1 MSSMTNYMTNSSE
14 VDLGD
19 DELLQKN
26 VALTKENETISQ
38 ELQEKEKQMKEL
50 QRKFDDLKIEFDHQA
65 ETAKN
70 NENLLSFYK
79 NQSASPNLTLNTAP
93 DSQYESD
100 TKVKD
105 LEVKLLMAEDKNDEL
120 EENIKDLTDR
130 IEKLTE
136 QVKELNEEKKDL
148 NDTHEKLLN
157 MLTEKEVENNELKE
171 KLRPEE
177 QNAKSSNEDE
187 VNELKDQLRNI
198 EEEYELYKIDSDT
211 QINKLSKE
219 KEELQREQHELKSKL
234 IDIENENQKLRDD
247 ITNLELE
254 KNQLEAEKMNIAA
267 DNDGRNELIA
277 EIEILQNKLQELRDS
292 KDKSLMTTEQEK
304 SAAINERKEIEALYT
319 QVKDQK
325 FELEKQLTA
334 LRQSSQRE
342 LNAVTEKAKNDLN
355 QKQNEINKISESLTK
370 AEKATDAIK
379 REIEKKEKM
388 LAEQKEELI
397 SLKKENENLKI
408 INEKTIHEMQV
419 KFDMEKN
426 AMNTRMKELNHKLED
441 ANKEINNLKQAQYMS
456 TNNGFNL
463 EDVLEGGNDKEKIDD
478 LQKQIDEKE
487 KIIFQ
492 MKQEQKYYEKTIN
505 ELKSTVAKF
514 KADSAEKEKFAA
526 ENKCLNGNID
536 AMKKQ
541 LDAFKAQREKAEN
554 EFKEEIKTQ
563 MDAAAAAKCQLGMIS
578 FEKEQEIL
586 KCKRYIKKLQA
597 KLVSL
602 GVVFGKKTTKK

>member
-50 QRKFDDLKIEFDHQA
+50 QRKFDDLKIEFEHQA

-79 NQSASPNLTLNTAP
+79 NQSASPNPTLNTAP

-105 LEVKLLMAEDKNDEL
+105 LEMKLLMSEDKNEEL
-120 EENIKDLTDR
+120 EEKIKDLNEQ
-130 IEKLTE
+130 IEKLNE

-148 NDTHEKLLN
+148 NDTHENLLN

-171 KLRPEE
+171 KFKSGEHNE
-177 QNAKSSNEDE
+177 QNKFEDE
-187 VNELKDQLRNI
+187 VNELKDQLQNM
-198 EEEYELYKIDSDT
+198 EEEYELYKIDSES
-211 QINKLSKE
+211 QINKLSQE
-219 KEELQREQHELKSKL
+219 KEELQREQHELKSQL
-234 IDIENENQKLRDD
+234 IDIDNENQKLRDD
-247 ITNLELE
+247 ITNLEFE

-277 EIEILQNKLQELRDS
+277 EIEALQNKLQELRDS

-342 LNAVTEKAKNDLN
+342 LNSLTEKAKNDLN

-370 AEKATDAIK
+370 AEKTNDALK

-388 LAEQKEELI
+388 LAEQKEEAI
-397 SLKKENENLKI
+397 SFKKEKENLKI

-426 AMNTRMKELNHKLED
+426 AMTIRMKELNHKLED
-441 ANKEINNLKQAQYMS
+441 ANKEINSLKQAQYMS

-505 ELKSTVAKF
+505 ELKSAL
-514 KADSAEKEKFAA
+514 AAEKEKFAA

-554 EFKEEIKTQ
+554 EFKEEIKSQ

-602 GVVFGKKTTKK
+602 GVVFGKKTNKK

>member
-50 QRKFDDLKIEFDHQA
+50 QRKFDDLKIEFEHQA

-79 NQSASPNLTLNTAP
+79 NQSASPNPTLNTAP

-105 LEVKLLMAEDKNDEL
+105 LEMKLLMSEDKNEEL
-120 EENIKDLTDR
+120 EETIKDLNEQ
-130 IEKLTE
+130 IKKLNE

-157 MLTEKEVENNELKE
+157 MLTEKEVENTELKE
-171 KLRPEE
+171 KFKSGEHNK
-177 QNAKSSNEDE
+177 QNNDEDE
-187 VNELKDQLRNI
+187 INELKDQLQKM
-198 EEEYELYKIDSDT
+198 EEDYELYKIESDT
-211 QINKLSKE
+211 QINKLSQE

-234 IDIENENQKLRDD
+234 IDIDNENQKLRDD
-247 ITNLELE
+247 ITNLENE

-277 EIEILQNKLQELRDS
+277 EIEALQNKLQEVRDS

-342 LNAVTEKAKNDLN
+342 LNSLTEKAKNDLN

-370 AEKATDAIK
+370 AEKTNDALK

-388 LAEQKEELI
+388 LTEQKEEAI
-397 SLKKENENLKI
+397 SFKKEKENLKI

-426 AMNTRMKELNHKLED
+426 AMTIRMKELNHKLED
-441 ANKEINNLKQAQYMS
+441 ANKEINSLKQAQYMS

-505 ELKSTVAKF
+505 ELKSAL
-514 KADSAEKEKFAA
+514 AAEKEKFAA

-554 EFKEEIKTQ
+554 EFKEEIKSQ

-602 GVVFGKKTTKK
+602 GVVFGKKTNKK

>member
-50 QRKFDDLKIEFDHQA
+50 QRKFDDLKIEFEHQA

-79 NQSASPNLTLNTAP
+79 NQSASPNPTLNTAP

-105 LEVKLLMAEDKNDEL
+105 LELKLLMSEDKNEEL
-120 EENIKDLTDR
+120 EETIKDLNEQ
-130 IEKLTE
+130 IEKLNE

-157 MLTEKEVENNELKE
+157 MLAEKEVENHELKE
-171 KLRPEE
+171 KFMSGEHNE
-177 QNAKSSNEDE
+177 QNKFEDE
-187 VNELKDQLRNI
+187 INELKDQLQNM
-198 EEEYELYKIDSDT
+198 EEEYELYKIDSES
-211 QINKLSKE
+211 QINKLSQE

-234 IDIENENQKLRDD
+234 IDIDNENQKLRDD
-247 ITNLELE
+247 ITNLENE

-277 EIEILQNKLQELRDS
+277 EIEALQNKLQELRDS

-342 LNAVTEKAKNDLN
+342 LNSLTEKAKNDLN

-370 AEKATDAIK
+370 AEKTNDALK

-388 LAEQKEELI
+388 LAEQKEEAI
-397 SLKKENENLKI
+397 SFKKVNENLKI

-426 AMNTRMKELNHKLED
+426 AMTIRMKELNHKLED
-441 ANKEINNLKQAQYMS
+441 ANKEINSLKQAQYMS

-505 ELKSTVAKF
+505 ELKSAL
-514 KADSAEKEKFAA
+514 AAEKEKFAA

-554 EFKEEIKTQ
+554 EFKEEIKSQ

-602 GVVFGKKTTKK
+602 GVVFGKKTNKK

>member
-50 QRKFDDLKIEFDHQA
+50 QRKFDDLKIEFEHQA

-79 NQSASPNLTLNTAP
+79 NQSASPNPTLNTAP

-105 LEVKLLMAEDKNDEL
+105 LEMKLLMSEEKNEEL
-120 EENIKDLTDR
+120 EKTIKDLNEQ
-130 IEKLTE
+130 IEKLNE
-136 QVKELNEEKKDL
+136 QVKELNEEKKDS
-148 NDTHEKLLN
+148 NDTHEKLLD
-157 MLTEKEVENNELKE
+157 MLTEKEVEIRELKE
-171 KLRPEE
+171 KFKSGEHNE
-177 QNAKSSNEDE
+177 QNKFEDE
-187 VNELKDQLRNI
+187 INELKDQLQNM
-198 EEEYELYKIDSDT
+198 EEEYELYKIESDT
-211 QINKLSKE
+211 QINKLSQE

-234 IDIENENQKLRDD
+234 IDIDNENQKLRDD
-247 ITNLELE
+247 ITNLENE

-277 EIEILQNKLQELRDS
+277 EIEALQNKVQEVRDS

-342 LNAVTEKAKNDLN
+342 LNSLTEKAKNDLN

-370 AEKATDAIK
+370 AEKTNDALK

-388 LAEQKEELI
+388 LTEQKEEAI
-397 SLKKENENLKI
+397 SFKKEKENLKI

-426 AMNTRMKELNHKLED
+426 AMTIRMKELNHKLED
-441 ANKEINNLKQAQYMS
+441 ANKEINSLKQAQYMS

-505 ELKSTVAKF
+505 ELKSAL
-514 KADSAEKEKFAA
+514 AAEKEKFAA

-554 EFKEEIKTQ
+554 EFKEEIKSQ

-597 KLVSL
+597 KLVSF
-602 GVVFGKKTTKK
+602 GVVFGKKTNKK

>member
-50 QRKFDDLKIEFDHQA
+50 QRKFDDLKIEFEHQA

-79 NQSASPNLTLNTAP
+79 NQSASPNPTLNTAP

-105 LEVKLLMAEDKNDEL
+105 LELKLLMSEDKNEEL
-120 EENIKDLTDR
+120 EKTIKDLNEQ
-130 IEKLTE
+130 IEKLNE
-136 QVKELNEEKKDL
+136 QVKELNEEKKDS

-171 KLRPEE
+171 KFKSGEHNE
-177 QNAKSSNEDE
+177 QNKFEDE
-187 VNELKDQLRNI
+187 INELKDQLQNM
-198 EEEYELYKIDSDT
+198 EEEYELYKIESDT
-211 QINKLSKE
+211 QINKLSQE
-219 KEELQREQHELKSKL
+219 KEELQREQHELKSQL
-234 IDIENENQKLRDD
+234 IDIDNENQKLRDD
-247 ITNLELE
+247 ITNLENE

-277 EIEILQNKLQELRDS
+277 EIEALQNKLQEVRDS

-342 LNAVTEKAKNDLN
+342 LNSLTEKAKNDLN

-370 AEKATDAIK
+370 AEKTNDALK

-388 LAEQKEELI
+388 LTEQKEEAI
-397 SLKKENENLKI
+397 SFKKVNENLKI

-426 AMNTRMKELNHKLED
+426 AMTIRMKELNHKLED
-441 ANKEINNLKQAQYMS
+441 ANKEINSLKQAQYMS

-505 ELKSTVAKF
+505 ELKSAL
-514 KADSAEKEKFAA
+514 AAEKEKFAA

-554 EFKEEIKTQ
+554 EFKEEIKSQ

-602 GVVFGKKTTKK
+602 GVVFGKKTNKK

>member
-50 QRKFDDLKIEFDHQA
+50 QRKFDDLKIEFEHQA

-79 NQSASPNLTLNTAP
+79 NQSASPNPTLNTAP

-105 LEVKLLMAEDKNDEL
+105 QEVKLLMSEDKNEEL
-120 EENIKDLTDR
+120 EETIKGLNEQ
-130 IEKLTE
+130 IEKLSE

-148 NDTHEKLLN
+148 KDTYEKLLN
-157 MLTEKEVENNELKE
+157 MLTEKEVENTELKE
-171 KLRPEE
+171 KFKSGEHNE
-177 QNAKSSNEDE
+177 QNKFEDE
-187 VNELKDQLRNI
+187 INELKDQLQKM
-198 EEEYELYKIDSDT
+198 EEDYELYKIESDT
-211 QINKLSKE
+211 QINKLSQE
-219 KEELQREQHELKSKL
+219 KEELQREQHELKSQL
-234 IDIENENQKLRDD
+234 IDIDNENQKLRDD
-247 ITNLELE
+247 ITNLENE

-277 EIEILQNKLQELRDS
+277 EIEALQNKLQEVRDS

-342 LNAVTEKAKNDLN
+342 LNSLTEKAKNDLN

-370 AEKATDAIK
+370 AEKTNDALK

-388 LAEQKEELI
+388 LTEQKEEAI
-397 SLKKENENLKI
+397 SFKKVNENLKI

-426 AMNTRMKELNHKLED
+426 AMTIRMKELNHKLED
-441 ANKEINNLKQAQYMS
+441 ANKEINSLKQAQYMS

-505 ELKSTVAKF
+505 ELKSAL
-514 KADSAEKEKFAA
+514 AAEKEKFAA

-554 EFKEEIKTQ
+554 EFKEEIKSQ

-602 GVVFGKKTTKK
+602 GVVFGKKTNKK

>member
-50 QRKFDDLKIEFDHQA
+50 QRKFDDLKIEFEHQA

-79 NQSASPNLTLNTAP
+79 NQSASPNPTLNTAP

-105 LEVKLLMAEDKNDEL
+105 LELKLLMSEDKNEDL
-120 EENIKDLTDR
+120 EKTIKDLNEQ
-130 IEKLTE
+130 IEKLSE
-136 QVKELNEEKKDL
+136 QVKELNEEKKDS
-148 NDTHEKLLN
+148 NDTHEKLLD
-157 MLTEKEVENNELKE
+157 MLTEKEVEINELKE
-171 KLRPEE
+171 KFKSGEHNE
-177 QNAKSSNEDE
+177 QNNNEDE
-187 VNELKDQLRNI
+187 VNALKDQLQNL
-198 EEEYELYKIDSDT
+198 EDEYELYKIDSDT
-211 QINKLSKE
+211 QIMKLSQE
-219 KEELQREQHELKSKL
+219 KEELQREQHELKSQL
-234 IDIENENQKLRDD
+234 IDIDIENQKLRDD
-247 ITNLELE
+247 ITNLEIE

-277 EIEILQNKLQELRDS
+277 EIEALQNKLQEVRDS

-342 LNAVTEKAKNDLN
+342 LNSLTEKAKNDLN

-370 AEKATDAIK
+370 AEKTNDALK

-388 LAEQKEELI
+388 LAEQKEEAI
-397 SLKKENENLKI
+397 SFKKVNENLKI

-426 AMNTRMKELNHKLED
+426 AMTIRMKELNHKLED
-441 ANKEINNLKQAQYMS
+441 ANKEINSLKQAQYMS

-505 ELKSTVAKF
+505 ELKSAL
-514 KADSAEKEKFAA
+514 AAEKEKFAA

-554 EFKEEIKTQ
+554 EFKEEIKSQ

-602 GVVFGKKTTKK
+602 GVVFGKKTNKK

>member
-50 QRKFDDLKIEFDHQA
+50 QRKFDDLKIEFEHQA

-79 NQSASPNLTLNTAP
+79 NQSASPNPTLNTAP

-105 LEVKLLMAEDKNDEL
+105 LEVKLLMSEDKNEDL
-120 EENIKDLTDR
+120 EKTIKDLNEQ
-130 IEKLTE
+130 IEKLNE
-136 QVKELNEEKKDL
+136 QVKELNEEKKDS

-171 KLRPEE
+171 KFMSGEHNE
-177 QNAKSSNEDE
+177 QNKFEDE
-187 VNELKDQLRNI
+187 INELKDQLQNM
-198 EEEYELYKIDSDT
+198 EEEYELYKIDSES
-211 QINKLSKE
+211 QINKLSQE
-219 KEELQREQHELKSKL
+219 KEELQREQHELKSQL
-234 IDIENENQKLRDD
+234 IDIDNENQKLRDD
-247 ITNLELE
+247 ITNLENE

-277 EIEILQNKLQELRDS
+277 EIEALQNKLQEVRDS

-342 LNAVTEKAKNDLN
+342 LNSLTEKAKNDLN

-370 AEKATDAIK
+370 AEKTNDALK

-388 LAEQKEELI
+388 LAEQKEEAI
-397 SLKKENENLKI
+397 SFKKENENLKI

-426 AMNTRMKELNHKLED
+426 AMTIRMKELNHKLED
-441 ANKEINNLKQAQYMS
+441 ANKEINSLKQAQYMS

-505 ELKSTVAKF
+505 ELKSALAAAKQ
-514 KADSAEKEKFAA
+514 KFAA

-554 EFKEEIKTQ
+554 EFKEEIKSQ

-602 GVVFGKKTTKK
+602 GVVFGKKTNKK

>member
-50 QRKFDDLKIEFDHQA
+50 QRKFDDLKIEFEHQA

-79 NQSASPNLTLNTAP
+79 NQSASPNPTLNTAP

-105 LEVKLLMAEDKNDEL
+105 LELKLLMSEDKNEEL
-120 EENIKDLTDR
+120 EQTIKDLNEQ
-130 IEKLTE
+130 IEKLRK

-148 NDTHEKLLN
+148 NDTHENLLN

-171 KLRPEE
+171 KFKSGEHNE
-177 QNAKSSNEDE
+177 QNKFEDE
-187 VNELKDQLRNI
+187 INALKDQLQNM
-198 EEEYELYKIDSDT
+198 EEDYELYKIDSET
-211 QINKLSKE
+211 QINKLSQE

-234 IDIENENQKLRDD
+234 IDIDNENQKLRDD
-247 ITNLELE
+247 ITNLENE

-277 EIEILQNKLQELRDS
+277 EIEALQNKLQEVRDS

-342 LNAVTEKAKNDLN
+342 LNSLTEKAKNDLN

-370 AEKATDAIK
+370 AEKTNDALK

-388 LAEQKEELI
+388 LTEQKEEAI
-397 SLKKENENLKI
+397 SFKKVNENLKI

-426 AMNTRMKELNHKLED
+426 AMTIRMKELNHKLED
-441 ANKEINNLKQAQYMS
+441 ANKEINSLKQAQYMS

-505 ELKSTVAKF
+505 ELKSAL
-514 KADSAEKEKFAA
+514 AAEKEKFAA

-554 EFKEEIKTQ
+554 EFKEEIKSQ

-602 GVVFGKKTTKK
+602 GVVFGKKTNKK

>member
-120 EENIKDLTDR
+120 EENIKDLTDQ

-177 QNAKSSNEDE
+177 QNAKNSNEDE
-187 VNELKDQLRNI
+187 VNELKDQLQNI

-219 KEELQREQHELKSKL
+219 KEDLQREQHELKSKL

-247 ITNLELE
+247 ITNLEQE

-505 ELKSTVAKF
+505 ELKSTVAKC

>member
-1 MSSMTNYMTNSSE
+1 MTNYMTNSSE

-50 QRKFDDLKIEFDHQA
+50 QRKFDDLKIEFEHQA

-79 NQSASPNLTLNTAP
+79 NQSASPNPTLNTAP

-105 LEVKLLMAEDKNDEL
+105 LELKLLMSEDKNEEL
-120 EENIKDLTDR
+120 EKTIKDLNEQ
-130 IEKLTE
+130 IEKLNE
-136 QVKELNEEKKDL
+136 QVKELNEEKKDS

-171 KLRPEE
+171 KFKSGEHNE
-177 QNAKSSNEDE
+177 QNKFEDE
-187 VNELKDQLRNI
+187 INELKDQLQNM
-198 EEEYELYKIDSDT
+198 EEEYELYKIESDT
-211 QINKLSKE
+211 QINKLSQE
-219 KEELQREQHELKSKL
+219 KEELQREQHELKSQL
-234 IDIENENQKLRDD
+234 IDIDNENQKLRDD
-247 ITNLELE
+247 ITNLENE

-277 EIEILQNKLQELRDS
+277 EIEALQNKLQEVRDS

-342 LNAVTEKAKNDLN
+342 LNSLTEKAKNDLN

-370 AEKATDAIK
+370 AEKTNDALK

-388 LAEQKEELI
+388 LTEQKEEAI
-397 SLKKENENLKI
+397 SFKKVNENLKI

-426 AMNTRMKELNHKLED
+426 AMTIRMKELNHKLED
-441 ANKEINNLKQAQYMS
+441 ANKEINSLKQAQYMS

-505 ELKSTVAKF
+505 ELKSAL
-514 KADSAEKEKFAA
+514 AAEKEKFAA

-554 EFKEEIKTQ
+554 EFKEEIKSQ

-602 GVVFGKKTTKK
+602 GVVFGKKTNKK

>member
-50 QRKFDDLKIEFDHQA
+50 QRKFDDLKIEFEHQA

-79 NQSASPNLTLNTAP
+79 NQSASPNPTLNTAP

-105 LEVKLLMAEDKNDEL
+105 LELKLLMSEDKNEEL
-120 EENIKDLTDR
+120 EKTIKDLNEQ
-130 IEKLTE
+130 IEKLNE
-136 QVKELNEEKKDL
+136 QVKELDEEKKDS

-171 KLRPEE
+171 KFKSGEHNE
-177 QNAKSSNEDE
+177 QNKFEDE
-187 VNELKDQLRNI
+187 INELKDQLQNM
-198 EEEYELYKIDSDT
+198 EEEYELYKIESDT
-211 QINKLSKE
+211 QINKLSQE
-219 KEELQREQHELKSKL
+219 KEELQREQHELKSQL
-234 IDIENENQKLRDD
+234 IDIDNENQKLRDD
-247 ITNLELE
+247 ITNLENE

-277 EIEILQNKLQELRDS
+277 EIEALQNKLQEVRDS

-342 LNAVTEKAKNDLN
+342 LNSLTEKAKNDLN

-370 AEKATDAIK
+370 AEKTNDALK

-388 LAEQKEELI
+388 LTEQKEEAI
-397 SLKKENENLKI
+397 SFKKVNENLKI

-426 AMNTRMKELNHKLED
+426 AMTIRMKELNHKLED
-441 ANKEINNLKQAQYMS
+441 ANKEINSLKQAQYMS

-505 ELKSTVAKF
+505 ELKSAL
-514 KADSAEKEKFAA
+514 AAEKEKFAA

-554 EFKEEIKTQ
+554 EFKEEIKSQ

-602 GVVFGKKTTKK
+602 GVVFGKKTNKK

>member
-50 QRKFDDLKIEFDHQA
+50 QRKFDDLKIEFEHQA

-79 NQSASPNLTLNTAP
+79 NQSASPNPTLNTAP

-105 LEVKLLMAEDKNDEL
+105 LEMKLLMSEDKNEEL
-120 EENIKDLTDR
+120 EETIKDLNEQ
-130 IEKLTE
+130 IEKLNE
-136 QVKELNEEKKDL
+136 QVKELNEEKKDS

-171 KLRPEE
+171 KLGEHNE
-177 QNAKSSNEDE
+177 QNKFEDE
-187 VNELKDQLRNI
+187 INALKDQLQNM
-198 EEEYELYKIDSDT
+198 EDEYELYKIESDT
-211 QINKLSKE
+211 QINKLSQE

-234 IDIENENQKLRDD
+234 IDIDNENQKLRDD
-247 ITNLELE
+247 ITNLENE

-277 EIEILQNKLQELRDS
+277 EIEALQNKLQEVRDS

-342 LNAVTEKAKNDLN
+342 LNSLTEKAKNDLN

-370 AEKATDAIK
+370 AEKTNDALK

-388 LAEQKEELI
+388 LTEQKEEAI
-397 SLKKENENLKI
+397 SFKKEKENLKI

-419 KFDMEKN
+419 KFEMEKN
-426 AMNTRMKELNHKLED
+426 AMTIRMKELNHKLED
-441 ANKEINNLKQAQYMS
+441 ANKEINSLKQAQYMS

-505 ELKSTVAKF
+505 ELKSAL
-514 KADSAEKEKFAA
+514 AAEKEKFAA

-554 EFKEEIKTQ
+554 EFKEEIKSQ

-602 GVVFGKKTTKK
+602 GVVFGKKTNKK

>member
-50 QRKFDDLKIEFDHQA
+50 QRKFDDLKIEFEHQA

-79 NQSASPNLTLNTAP
+79 NQSASPNPTLNTAP

-105 LEVKLLMAEDKNDEL
+105 LEVKLLMSEDKNEEL
-120 EENIKDLTDR
+120 EETIKDLNEQ
-130 IEKLTE
+130 IEKLNE
-136 QVKELNEEKKDL
+136 QVKELNEEKKDS

-171 KLRPEE
+171 KFKSGEHNE
-177 QNAKSSNEDE
+177 QNKFEDE
-187 VNELKDQLRNI
+187 INELKDQLQNM
-198 EEEYELYKIDSDT
+198 EEEYELYKIDSES
-211 QINKLSKE
+211 QINKLSQE

-234 IDIENENQKLRDD
+234 IDIDNENQKLRDD
-247 ITNLELE
+247 ITNLENE

-277 EIEILQNKLQELRDS
+277 EIEALQNKLQELRDS

-342 LNAVTEKAKNDLN
+342 LNSLTEKAKNDLN

-370 AEKATDAIK
+370 AEKTNDALK

-388 LAEQKEELI
+388 LAEQKEEAI
-397 SLKKENENLKI
+397 SFKKVNENLKI

-426 AMNTRMKELNHKLED
+426 AMTIRMKELNHKLED
-441 ANKEINNLKQAQYMS
+441 ANKEINSLKQAQYMS

-505 ELKSTVAKF
+505 ELKSAL
-514 KADSAEKEKFAA
+514 AAEKEKFAA

-554 EFKEEIKTQ
+554 EFKEEIKSQ

-602 GVVFGKKTTKK
+602 GVVFGKKTNKK

>member
-50 QRKFDDLKIEFDHQA
+50 QRKFDDLKIEFEHQA

-79 NQSASPNLTLNTAP
+79 NQSASPNPTLNTAP

-105 LEVKLLMAEDKNDEL
+105 LELKLLMSEDKNEEL
-120 EENIKDLTDR
+120 EKTIKDLNEQ
-130 IEKLTE
+130 IEKLNE
-136 QVKELNEEKKDL
+136 QVKELNEEKKDS

-171 KLRPEE
+171 KFKSGEHNE
-177 QNAKSSNEDE
+177 QNKFEDE
-187 VNELKDQLRNI
+187 INALKDQLQNM
-198 EEEYELYKIDSDT
+198 EEDYELYKIDSET
-211 QINKLSKE
+211 QINKLSQE

-234 IDIENENQKLRDD
+234 IDIDNENQKLRDD
-247 ITNLELE
+247 ITNLENE

-277 EIEILQNKLQELRDS
+277 EIEALQNKLQEVRDS

-342 LNAVTEKAKNDLN
+342 LNSLTEKAKNDLN

-370 AEKATDAIK
+370 AEKTNDALK

-388 LAEQKEELI
+388 LTEQKEEAI
-397 SLKKENENLKI
+397 SFKKVNENLKI

-426 AMNTRMKELNHKLED
+426 AMTIRMKELNHKLED
-441 ANKEINNLKQAQYMS
+441 ANKEINSLKQAQYMS

-505 ELKSTVAKF
+505 ELKSAL
-514 KADSAEKEKFAA
+514 AAEKEKFAA

-554 EFKEEIKTQ
+554 EFKEEIKSQ

-602 GVVFGKKTTKK
+602 GVVFGKKTNKK

>member
-50 QRKFDDLKIEFDHQA
+50 QRKFDDLKIEFEHQA

-79 NQSASPNLTLNTAP
+79 NQSASPNPTLNTAP

-105 LEVKLLMAEDKNDEL
+105 LEVKLLMSEDKNEEL
-120 EENIKDLTDR
+120 EEKIKDLNEQ
-130 IEKLTE
+130 IEKLSE

-148 NDTHEKLLN
+148 NDTHENLLN

-171 KLRPEE
+171 KFKSGEHNE
-177 QNAKSSNEDE
+177 QNKFEDE
-187 VNELKDQLRNI
+187 VNELKDQLQKM
-198 EEEYELYKIDSDT
+198 EEDYELYKIDSDT
-211 QINKLSKE
+211 QINKLSQE
-219 KEELQREQHELKSKL
+219 KEELQREQHELKSQL
-234 IDIENENQKLRDD
+234 IDIDIENQKLRDD

-277 EIEILQNKLQELRDS
+277 EIEALQNKLQEVRDS

-342 LNAVTEKAKNDLN
+342 LNSLTEKAKNDLN

-370 AEKATDAIK
+370 AEKTNDALK

-388 LAEQKEELI
+388 LTEQKEEAI
-397 SLKKENENLKI
+397 SFKKEKENLKI

-426 AMNTRMKELNHKLED
+426 AMTIRMKELNHKLED
-441 ANKEINNLKQAQYMS
+441 ANKEINSLKQAQYMS

-505 ELKSTVAKF
+505 ELKSAL
-514 KADSAEKEKFAA
+514 AAEKEKFAA

-554 EFKEEIKTQ
+554 EFKEEIKSQ

-597 KLVSL
+597 KLVSF
-602 GVVFGKKTTKK
+602 GVVFGKKTNKK

>member
-50 QRKFDDLKIEFDHQA
+50 QRKFDDLKIEFEHQA

-79 NQSASPNLTLNTAP
+79 NQSASPNPTLNTAP

-105 LEVKLLMAEDKNDEL
+105 LEVKLLMSEDKNEEL
-120 EENIKDLTDR
+120 EETIKDLNEQ
-130 IEKLTE
+130 IEKLNE

-171 KLRPEE
+171 KFKSGEHNE
-177 QNAKSSNEDE
+177 QNKFEDE
-187 VNELKDQLRNI
+187 INELKDQLQNM
-198 EEEYELYKIDSDT
+198 EEDYELYKIDSET
-211 QINKLSKE
+211 QINKLSQE

-234 IDIENENQKLRDD
+234 IDIDNENQKLRDD
-247 ITNLELE
+247 ITNLENE

-277 EIEILQNKLQELRDS
+277 EIEALQNKLQEVRDS

-342 LNAVTEKAKNDLN
+342 LNSLTEKAKNDLN

-370 AEKATDAIK
+370 AEKTNDALK

-388 LAEQKEELI
+388 LTEQKEEAI
-397 SLKKENENLKI
+397 SFKKVNENLKI

-426 AMNTRMKELNHKLED
+426 AMTIRMKELNHKLED
-441 ANKEINNLKQAQYMS
+441 ANKEINSLKQAQYMS

-505 ELKSTVAKF
+505 ELKSAL
-514 KADSAEKEKFAA
+514 AAEKEKFAA

-554 EFKEEIKTQ
+554 EFKEEIKSQ

-602 GVVFGKKTTKK
+602 GVVFGKKTNKK

>member
-50 QRKFDDLKIEFDHQA
+50 QRKFDDLKIEFEHQA

-79 NQSASPNLTLNTAP
+79 NQSASPNPTLNTAP

-105 LEVKLLMAEDKNDEL
+105 LEVKLLMSEDKNEEL
-120 EENIKDLTDR
+120 EKTIKDLNEQ
-130 IEKLTE
+130 IEKLNE
-136 QVKELNEEKKDL
+136 QVKELNEEKKDS

-171 KLRPEE
+171 KFKSGEHNE
-177 QNAKSSNEDE
+177 QNKFEDE
-187 VNELKDQLRNI
+187 INELKDQLQNM
-198 EEEYELYKIDSDT
+198 EEEYELYKIESDT
-211 QINKLSKE
+211 QINKLSQE

-234 IDIENENQKLRDD
+234 IDIDNENQKLRDD
-247 ITNLELE
+247 ITNLENE

-277 EIEILQNKLQELRDS
+277 EIEALQNKLQEVRDS

-342 LNAVTEKAKNDLN
+342 LNSLTEKAKNDLN

-370 AEKATDAIK
+370 AEKTNDALK

-388 LAEQKEELI
+388 LTEQKEEAI
-397 SLKKENENLKI
+397 SFKKVNENLKI

-426 AMNTRMKELNHKLED
+426 AMTIRMKELNHKLED
-441 ANKEINNLKQAQYMS
+441 ANKEINSLKQAQYMS

-505 ELKSTVAKF
+505 ELKSAL
-514 KADSAEKEKFAA
+514 AAEKEKFAA

-554 EFKEEIKTQ
+554 EFKEEIKSQ

-602 GVVFGKKTTKK
+602 GVVFGKKTNKK

>member
-50 QRKFDDLKIEFDHQA
+50 QRKFDDLKIEFEHQA

-79 NQSASPNLTLNTAP
+79 NQSASPNPTLNTAP

-105 LEVKLLMAEDKNDEL
+105 LELKLLMSEDKNEEL
-120 EENIKDLTDR
+120 EKTIKDLNEQ
-130 IEKLTE
+130 IEKLNE
-136 QVKELNEEKKDL
+136 QVKELNEEKKDS

-171 KLRPEE
+171 KFKSGEHNE
-177 QNAKSSNEDE
+177 QNKFEDE
-187 VNELKDQLRNI
+187 INELKDQLQNM
-198 EEEYELYKIDSDT
+198 EEEYELYKIESDT
-211 QINKLSKE
+211 QINKLSQE
-219 KEELQREQHELKSKL
+219 KEELQREQHELKSQL
-234 IDIENENQKLRDD
+234 IDIDNENQKLRDD
-247 ITNLELE
+247 ITNLENE

-277 EIEILQNKLQELRDS
+277 EIEALQNKLQEVRDS

-342 LNAVTEKAKNDLN
+342 LNSLTEKAKNDLN

-370 AEKATDAIK
+370 AEKTNDALK

-388 LAEQKEELI
+388 LTEQKEEAI
-397 SLKKENENLKI
+397 SFKKVNENLKI

-426 AMNTRMKELNHKLED
+426 AMTIRMKELNHKLED
-441 ANKEINNLKQAQYMS
+441 ANKEINSLKQAQYMS

-505 ELKSTVAKF
+505 ELKSAL
-514 KADSAEKEKFAA
+514 AAEKEKFAA

-554 EFKEEIKTQ
+554 EFKEEIKSQ

-586 KCKRYIKKLQA
+586 
-597 KLVSL
+597 
-602 GVVFGKKTTKK
+602 

>member
-1 MSSMTNYMTNSSE
+1 MTNYMTNSSE

-50 QRKFDDLKIEFDHQA
+50 QRKFDDLKIEFEHQA

-79 NQSASPNLTLNTAP
+79 NQSASPNPTLNTAP

-105 LEVKLLMAEDKNDEL
+105 LELKLLMSEDKNEEL
-120 EENIKDLTDR
+120 EKTIKDLNEQ
-130 IEKLTE
+130 IEKLNE
-136 QVKELNEEKKDL
+136 QVKELNEEKKDS

-171 KLRPEE
+171 KFMSGEHNE
-177 QNAKSSNEDE
+177 QNKFEDE
-187 VNELKDQLRNI
+187 INELKDQLQNM
-198 EEEYELYKIDSDT
+198 EEEYELYKIESDT
-211 QINKLSKE
+211 QINKLSQE
-219 KEELQREQHELKSKL
+219 KEELQREQHELKSQL
-234 IDIENENQKLRDD
+234 IDIDNENQKLRDD
-247 ITNLELE
+247 ITNLENE

-277 EIEILQNKLQELRDS
+277 EIEALQNKLQEVRDS

-342 LNAVTEKAKNDLN
+342 LNSLTEKAKNDLN

-370 AEKATDAIK
+370 AEKTNDALK

-388 LAEQKEELI
+388 LTEQKEEAI
-397 SLKKENENLKI
+397 SFKKVNENLKI

-426 AMNTRMKELNHKLED
+426 AMTIRMKELNHKLED
-441 ANKEINNLKQAQYMS
+441 ANKEINSLKQAQYMS

-505 ELKSTVAKF
+505 ELKSAL
-514 KADSAEKEKFAA
+514 AAEKEKFAA

-554 EFKEEIKTQ
+554 EFKEEIKSQ

-602 GVVFGKKTTKK
+602 GVVFGKKTNKK

>member
-50 QRKFDDLKIEFDHQA
+50 QRKFDDLKIEFEHQA

-79 NQSASPNLTLNTAP
+79 NQSASPNPTLNTAP

-105 LEVKLLMAEDKNDEL
+105 LELKLLMSEDKNEEL
-120 EENIKDLTDR
+120 EKTIKDLNEQ
-130 IEKLTE
+130 IEKLNE
-136 QVKELNEEKKDL
+136 QVKELNEEKKDS

-171 KLRPEE
+171 KFKSGEHNE
-177 QNAKSSNEDE
+177 QNKFEDE
-187 VNELKDQLRNI
+187 INELKDQLQNM
-198 EEEYELYKIDSDT
+198 EEEYELCKIDYDT
-211 QINKLSKE
+211 QINKLSQE
-219 KEELQREQHELKSKL
+219 KEELQREQHELKSQL
-234 IDIENENQKLRDD
+234 IDIDNENQKLRDD
-247 ITNLELE
+247 ITNLENE

-277 EIEILQNKLQELRDS
+277 EIEALQNKLQEVRDS

-342 LNAVTEKAKNDLN
+342 LNSLTEKAKNDLN

-370 AEKATDAIK
+370 AEKTNDALK

-388 LAEQKEELI
+388 LTEQKEEAI
-397 SLKKENENLKI
+397 SFKKVNENLKI

-426 AMNTRMKELNHKLED
+426 AMTIRMKELNHKLED
-441 ANKEINNLKQAQYMS
+441 ANKEINSLKQAQYMS

-505 ELKSTVAKF
+505 ELKSAL
-514 KADSAEKEKFAA
+514 AAEKEKFAA

-554 EFKEEIKTQ
+554 EFKEEIKSQ

-602 GVVFGKKTTKK
+602 GVVFGKKTNKK

>member
-50 QRKFDDLKIEFDHQA
+50 QRKFDDLKIEFEHQA

-79 NQSASPNLTLNTAP
+79 NQSASPNPTLNTAP

-105 LEVKLLMAEDKNDEL
+105 LEVKLLMSEDKNEEL
-120 EENIKDLTDR
+120 EEKIKELNEQ
-130 IEKLTE
+130 IEKLNE

-148 NDTHEKLLN
+148 NDSHEKLLN
-157 MLTEKEVENNELKE
+157 MLTEKEVENSELKE
-171 KLRPEE
+171 KFKSGEHNE
-177 QNAKSSNEDE
+177 QNKFEDE
-187 VNELKDQLRNI
+187 INELKDQLQNM
-198 EEEYELYKIDSDT
+198 EEEYELYKIDSES
-211 QINKLSKE
+211 QINKLSQE

-234 IDIENENQKLRDD
+234 IDIDNENQKLRDD
-247 ITNLELE
+247 ITNLENE

-277 EIEILQNKLQELRDS
+277 EIEALQNKLQELRDS

-342 LNAVTEKAKNDLN
+342 LNSLTEKAKNDLN

-370 AEKATDAIK
+370 AEKTNDALK

-388 LAEQKEELI
+388 LTEQKEEAI
-397 SLKKENENLKI
+397 SFKKVNENLKI

-426 AMNTRMKELNHKLED
+426 AMTIRMKELNHKLED
-441 ANKEINNLKQAQYMS
+441 ANKEINSLKQAQYMS

-505 ELKSTVAKF
+505 ELKSAL
-514 KADSAEKEKFAA
+514 AAEKEKFAA

-554 EFKEEIKTQ
+554 EFKEEIKSQ

-602 GVVFGKKTTKK
+602 GVVFGKKTNKK

>member
-50 QRKFDDLKIEFDHQA
+50 QRKFDDLKIEFEHQA

-79 NQSASPNLTLNTAP
+79 NQSASPNPTLNTAP

-105 LEVKLLMAEDKNDEL
+105 LEVKLLMSEDKNEEL
-120 EENIKDLTDR
+120 EKTIKDLNEQ
-130 IEKLTE
+130 IEKLNE

-148 NDTHEKLLN
+148 NDTHENLLN

-171 KLRPEE
+171 KFKSGEHNE
-177 QNAKSSNEDE
+177 QNINEDE
-187 VNELKDQLRNI
+187 VNALKDQLQKM
-198 EEEYELYKIDSDT
+198 EEEYELYKIDFDT
-211 QINKLSKE
+211 QINKLSQE
-219 KEELQREQHELKSKL
+219 KEELQREQHELKSQL
-234 IDIENENQKLRDD
+234 IDIDNENQKLRDD
-247 ITNLELE
+247 IINLELE

-277 EIEILQNKLQELRDS
+277 EIEALQNKLQEVRDS

-342 LNAVTEKAKNDLN
+342 LNSLTEKAKNDLN

-370 AEKATDAIK
+370 AEKTNDALK

-388 LAEQKEELI
+388 LTEQKEEAI
-397 SLKKENENLKI
+397 SFKKVNENLKI

-426 AMNTRMKELNHKLED
+426 AMTIRMKELNHKLED
-441 ANKEINNLKQAQYMS
+441 ANKEINSLKQAQYMS

-505 ELKSTVAKF
+505 ELKSAL
-514 KADSAEKEKFAA
+514 AAEKEKFAA

-554 EFKEEIKTQ
+554 EFKEEIKSQ

-597 KLVSL
+597 KLVSF
-602 GVVFGKKTTKK
+602 GVVFGKKTNKK

>member
-50 QRKFDDLKIEFDHQA
+50 QRKFDDLKIEFEHQA

-79 NQSASPNLTLNTAP
+79 NQSASPNPTLNTAP

-105 LEVKLLMAEDKNDEL
+105 LELKLLMSEDKNEEL
-120 EENIKDLTDR
+120 EKTIKDLNEQ
-130 IEKLTE
+130 IEKLNE
-136 QVKELNEEKKDL
+136 QVKELNEEKKDS

-171 KLRPEE
+171 KFKSGEHNE
-177 QNAKSSNEDE
+177 QNKFEDE
-187 VNELKDQLRNI
+187 VNELKDQLQKM
-198 EEEYELYKIDSDT
+198 EEDYELYKIESDT
-211 QINKLSKE
+211 QINKLSQE
-219 KEELQREQHELKSKL
+219 KEELQREQHELKSQL
-234 IDIENENQKLRDD
+234 IDIDIENQKLRDD

-277 EIEILQNKLQELRDS
+277 EIEALQNKLQELRDS

-342 LNAVTEKAKNDLN
+342 LNSLTEKAKNDLN

-370 AEKATDAIK
+370 AEKTNDALK

-388 LAEQKEELI
+388 LTEQKEEAI
-397 SLKKENENLKI
+397 SFKKVNENLKI

-426 AMNTRMKELNHKLED
+426 AMTIRMKELNHKLED
-441 ANKEINNLKQAQYMS
+441 ANKEINSLKQAQYMS

-505 ELKSTVAKF
+505 ELKSAL
-514 KADSAEKEKFAA
+514 AAEKEKFAA

-554 EFKEEIKTQ
+554 EFKEEIKSQ
-563 MDAAAAAKCQLGMIS
+563 MDAAAAAKCQLGMIT

-602 GVVFGKKTTKK
+602 GVVFGKKTNKK

>member
-50 QRKFDDLKIEFDHQA
+50 QRKFDDLKIEFEHQA

-79 NQSASPNLTLNTAP
+79 NQSASPNPTLNTAP

-105 LEVKLLMAEDKNDEL
+105 LELKLLMSEDKNEEL
-120 EENIKDLTDR
+120 EKTIKDLNEQ
-130 IEKLTE
+130 IEKLNE

-148 NDTHEKLLN
+148 NDTHENLLN

-171 KLRPEE
+171 KFKSGEHNE
-177 QNAKSSNEDE
+177 QNNNEDE
-187 VNELKDQLRNI
+187 VNALKDQLWNM
-198 EEEYELYKIDSDT
+198 EEEYELYKLDSDT

-219 KEELQREQHELKSKL
+219 KEELQREQHELKSQL
-234 IDIENENQKLRDD
+234 IDIDNENQKLRDD
-247 ITNLELE
+247 IINLELE

-277 EIEILQNKLQELRDS
+277 EIEALQNKLQEVRDS

-342 LNAVTEKAKNDLN
+342 LNSLTEKAKNDLN

-370 AEKATDAIK
+370 AEKTNDALK

-388 LAEQKEELI
+388 LTEQKEEAI
-397 SLKKENENLKI
+397 SFKKVNENLKI

-426 AMNTRMKELNHKLED
+426 AMTIRMKELNHKLED
-441 ANKEINNLKQAQYMS
+441 ANKEINSLKQAQYMS

-505 ELKSTVAKF
+505 ELKSAL
-514 KADSAEKEKFAA
+514 AAEKEKFAA

-554 EFKEEIKTQ
+554 EFKEEIKSQ

-602 GVVFGKKTTKK
+602 GVVFGKKTNKK

>member
-79 NQSASPNLTLNTAP
+79 NQSASPNPTLNTAP

-105 LEVKLLMAEDKNDEL
+105 LEVKLLMSEDKNEEL
-120 EENIKDLTDR
+120 EKTIKDLNEQ
-130 IEKLTE
+130 IEKLNE
-136 QVKELNEEKKDL
+136 QVKELNEEKKDS

-171 KLRPEE
+171 KFKSGEHNE
-177 QNAKSSNEDE
+177 QNNNEDE
-187 VNELKDQLRNI
+187 INELKDQMQNL
-198 EEEYELYKIDSDT
+198 EEEYELCKIDYDT
-211 QINKLSKE
+211 QINKLSQE

-234 IDIENENQKLRDD
+234 IDIDNENQKLRDD
-247 ITNLELE
+247 ITNLENE

-277 EIEILQNKLQELRDS
+277 EIEALQNKLQELRDS

-342 LNAVTEKAKNDLN
+342 LNSLTEKAKNDLN

-370 AEKATDAIK
+370 AEKTNDALK

-388 LAEQKEELI
+388 LTEQKEEAI
-397 SLKKENENLKI
+397 SFKKVNENLKI

-419 KFDMEKN
+419 KFEMEKN
-426 AMNTRMKELNHKLED
+426 AMTIRMKELNHKLED
-441 ANKEINNLKQAQYMS
+441 ANKEINSLKQAQYMS

-505 ELKSTVAKF
+505 ELKSAL
-514 KADSAEKEKFAA
+514 AAEKEKFAA

-554 EFKEEIKTQ
+554 EFKEEIKSQ

-602 GVVFGKKTTKK
+602 GVVFGKKTNKK

>member
-50 QRKFDDLKIEFDHQA
+50 QRKFDDLKIEFEHQA

-79 NQSASPNLTLNTAP
+79 NQSASPNPTLNTAP

-105 LEVKLLMAEDKNDEL
+105 LELKLLMSEDKNEEL
-120 EENIKDLTDR
+120 EETIKGLNEQ
-130 IEKLTE
+130 IEKLSE

-148 NDTHEKLLN
+148 KDTYEKLLN
-157 MLTEKEVENNELKE
+157 MLTEKEVENTELKE
-171 KLRPEE
+171 KFKSGEHNE
-177 QNAKSSNEDE
+177 QNKFEDE
-187 VNELKDQLRNI
+187 INELKDQLQKM
-198 EEEYELYKIDSDT
+198 EEDYELYKIESDT
-211 QINKLSKE
+211 QINKLSQE
-219 KEELQREQHELKSKL
+219 KEELQREQHELKSQL
-234 IDIENENQKLRDD
+234 IDIDNENQKLRDD
-247 ITNLELE
+247 IINLELE

-277 EIEILQNKLQELRDS
+277 EIEALQNKLQEVRDS

-342 LNAVTEKAKNDLN
+342 LNSLTEKAKNDLN

-370 AEKATDAIK
+370 AEKTNDALK

-388 LAEQKEELI
+388 LTEQKEEAI
-397 SLKKENENLKI
+397 SFKKVNENLKI

-426 AMNTRMKELNHKLED
+426 AMTIRMKELNHKLED
-441 ANKEINNLKQAQYMS
+441 ANKEINSLKQAQYMS

-505 ELKSTVAKF
+505 ELKSAL
-514 KADSAEKEKFAA
+514 AAEKEKFAA

-554 EFKEEIKTQ
+554 EFKEEIKSQ

-602 GVVFGKKTTKK
+602 GVVFGKKTNKK

>member
-50 QRKFDDLKIEFDHQA
+50 QRKFDDLKIEFEHQA

-79 NQSASPNLTLNTAP
+79 NQSASPNPTLNTAP

-105 LEVKLLMAEDKNDEL
+105 LELKLLMSEDKNEEL
-120 EENIKDLTDR
+120 EKTIKDLNEQ
-130 IEKLTE
+130 IEKLSE

-148 NDTHEKLLN
+148 NDTHENLLN

-171 KLRPEE
+171 KFKSGEHNK
-177 QNAKSSNEDE
+177 QNNDEDE
-187 VNELKDQLRNI
+187 INELKDQLQNM
-198 EEEYELYKIDSDT
+198 EEDYELYKIDSET
-211 QINKLSKE
+211 QINKLSQE
-219 KEELQREQHELKSKL
+219 KEELQREQHELKSQL
-234 IDIENENQKLRDD
+234 IDIDNENQKLRDD
-247 ITNLELE
+247 ITNLENE

-277 EIEILQNKLQELRDS
+277 EIEALQNKLQELRDS

-342 LNAVTEKAKNDLN
+342 LNSLTEKAKNDLN

-370 AEKATDAIK
+370 AEKTNDALK

-388 LAEQKEELI
+388 LTEQKEEAI
-397 SLKKENENLKI
+397 SFKKVNENLKI

-426 AMNTRMKELNHKLED
+426 AMTIRMKELNHKLED
-441 ANKEINNLKQAQYMS
+441 ANKEINSLKQAQYMS

-505 ELKSTVAKF
+505 ELKSAL
-514 KADSAEKEKFAA
+514 AAEKEKFAA

-554 EFKEEIKTQ
+554 EFKEEIKSQ

-602 GVVFGKKTTKK
+602 GVVFGKKTNKK

>member
-50 QRKFDDLKIEFDHQA
+50 QRKFDDLKIEFEHQA

-79 NQSASPNLTLNTAP
+79 NQSASPNPTLNTAP

-105 LEVKLLMAEDKNDEL
+105 LELKLLMSEDKNEEL
-120 EENIKDLTDR
+120 EKTIKDLNEQ
-130 IEKLTE
+130 IEKLNE
-136 QVKELNEEKKDL
+136 QVKELNEEKKDS

-171 KLRPEE
+171 KFKSGEHNE
-177 QNAKSSNEDE
+177 QNKFEDE
-187 VNELKDQLRNI
+187 INELKDQLQNM
-198 EEEYELYKIDSDT
+198 EEEYELYKIESDT
-211 QINKLSKE
+211 QINKLSQE
-219 KEELQREQHELKSKL
+219 KEELQREQHELKSQL
-234 IDIENENQKLRDD
+234 IDIDNENQKLRDD
-247 ITNLELE
+247 ITNLENE

-277 EIEILQNKLQELRDS
+277 EIEALQNKLQEVRDS

-342 LNAVTEKAKNDLN
+342 LNSLTEKAKNDLN

-370 AEKATDAIK
+370 AEKTNDALK

-388 LAEQKEELI
+388 LAEQKEEAI
-397 SLKKENENLKI
+397 FFKKEKENLKI

-426 AMNTRMKELNHKLED
+426 AMTIRMKELNHKLED
-441 ANKEINNLKQAQYMS
+441 ANKEINSLKQAQYMS

-505 ELKSTVAKF
+505 ELKSAL
-514 KADSAEKEKFAA
+514 AAEKEKFAA

-554 EFKEEIKTQ
+554 EFKEEIKSQ

-602 GVVFGKKTTKK
+602 GVVFGKKTNKK

>member
-50 QRKFDDLKIEFDHQA
+50 QRKFDDLKIEFEHQA

-79 NQSASPNLTLNTAP
+79 NQSASPNPTLNTAP

-105 LEVKLLMAEDKNDEL
+105 LELKLLMSEDKNEEL
-120 EENIKDLTDR
+120 EKTIKDLNEQ
-130 IEKLTE
+130 IEKLNE
-136 QVKELNEEKKDL
+136 QVKELNEEKKDS

-171 KLRPEE
+171 KFKSGEHNE
-177 QNAKSSNEDE
+177 QNKFEDE
-187 VNELKDQLRNI
+187 VNELKDQLQKM
-198 EEEYELYKIDSDT
+198 EEDYELYKIESDT
-211 QINKLSKE
+211 QINKLSQE
-219 KEELQREQHELKSKL
+219 KEELQREQHELKSQL
-234 IDIENENQKLRDD
+234 IDIDNENQKLRDD

-277 EIEILQNKLQELRDS
+277 EIEALQNKLQEVRDS

-342 LNAVTEKAKNDLN
+342 LNSLTEKAKNDLN

-370 AEKATDAIK
+370 AEKTNDALK

-388 LAEQKEELI
+388 LTEQKEEAI
-397 SLKKENENLKI
+397 SFKKVNENLKI

-426 AMNTRMKELNHKLED
+426 AMTIRMKELNHKLED
-441 ANKEINNLKQAQYMS
+441 ANKEINSLKQAQYMS

-505 ELKSTVAKF
+505 ELKSAL
-514 KADSAEKEKFAA
+514 AAEKEKFAA

-554 EFKEEIKTQ
+554 EFKEEIKSQ
-563 MDAAAAAKCQLGMIS
+563 MDAAAAAKCQLGMIT

-602 GVVFGKKTTKK
+602 GVVFGKKTNKK

>member
-1 MSSMTNYMTNSSE
+1 MTNSSE

-50 QRKFDDLKIEFDHQA
+50 QRKFDDLKIEFEHQA

-79 NQSASPNLTLNTAP
+79 NQSASPNPTLNTAP

-105 LEVKLLMAEDKNDEL
+105 LELKLLMSEDKNEEL
-120 EENIKDLTDR
+120 EKTIKDLNEQ
-130 IEKLTE
+130 IEKLNE
-136 QVKELNEEKKDL
+136 QVKELNEEKKDS

-171 KLRPEE
+171 KFKSGEHNE
-177 QNAKSSNEDE
+177 QNKFEDE
-187 VNELKDQLRNI
+187 INELKDQLQNM
-198 EEEYELYKIDSDT
+198 EEEYELYKIESDT
-211 QINKLSKE
+211 QINKLSQE
-219 KEELQREQHELKSKL
+219 KEELQREQHELKSQL
-234 IDIENENQKLRDD
+234 IDIDNENQKLRDD
-247 ITNLELE
+247 ITNLENE

-277 EIEILQNKLQELRDS
+277 EIEALQNKLQEVRDS

-342 LNAVTEKAKNDLN
+342 LNSLTEKAKNDLN

-370 AEKATDAIK
+370 AEKTNDALK

-388 LAEQKEELI
+388 LTEQKEEAI
-397 SLKKENENLKI
+397 SFKKVNENLKI

-426 AMNTRMKELNHKLED
+426 AMTIRMKELNHKLED
-441 ANKEINNLKQAQYMS
+441 ANKEINSLKQAQYMS

-505 ELKSTVAKF
+505 ELKSAL
-514 KADSAEKEKFAA
+514 AAEKEKFAA

-554 EFKEEIKTQ
+554 EFKEEIKSQ
-563 MDAAAAAKCQLGMIS
+563 MDAAAAAKCQLGMIT

-602 GVVFGKKTTKK
+602 GVVFGKKTNKK

>member
-1 MSSMTNYMTNSSE
+1 MS
-14 VDLGD
+14 
-19 DELLQKN
+19 
-26 VALTKENETISQ
+26 
-38 ELQEKEKQMKEL
+38 
-50 QRKFDDLKIEFDHQA
+50 
-65 ETAKN
+65 
-70 NENLLSFYK
+70 
-79 NQSASPNLTLNTAP
+79 
-93 DSQYESD
+93 
-100 TKVKD
+100 
-105 LEVKLLMAEDKNDEL
+105 EDKNEKL
-120 EENIKDLTDR
+120 EETIKDLNEQ
-130 IEKLTE
+130 IEKLSE
-136 QVKELNEEKKDL
+136 QVKELNEEKTDL
-148 NDTHEKLLN
+148 NDTHENLLN
-157 MLTEKEVENNELKE
+157 MLTEKEVEINELKE
-171 KLRPEE
+171 KFKSREHNK
-177 QNAKSSNEDE
+177 QNNDEDE
-187 VNELKDQLRNI
+187 INALKDQLWNM

-211 QINKLSKE
+211 QINKLSQE

-234 IDIENENQKLRDD
+234 IDIDNENQKLRDD
-247 ITNLELE
+247 ITNLENE

-277 EIEILQNKLQELRDS
+277 EIEALQNKLQELRDS

-342 LNAVTEKAKNDLN
+342 LNSLTEKAKNDLN

-370 AEKATDAIK
+370 AEKTNDALK

-388 LAEQKEELI
+388 LTEQKEEAI
-397 SLKKENENLKI
+397 SFKKVNENLKI

-426 AMNTRMKELNHKLED
+426 AMTIRMKELNHKLED
-441 ANKEINNLKQAQYMS
+441 ANKEINSLKQAQYMS

-505 ELKSTVAKF
+505 ELKSAL
-514 KADSAEKEKFAA
+514 AAEKEKFAA

-554 EFKEEIKTQ
+554 EFKEEIKSQ

-602 GVVFGKKTTKK
+602 GVVFGKKTNKK

>member
-50 QRKFDDLKIEFDHQA
+50 QRKFDDLKIEFEHQA

-79 NQSASPNLTLNTAP
+79 NQSASPNPTLNTAP

-105 LEVKLLMAEDKNDEL
+105 LELKLLMSEDKNEEL
-120 EENIKDLTDR
+120 EKTIKDLNEQ
-130 IEKLTE
+130 IEKLNE
-136 QVKELNEEKKDL
+136 QVKELNEEKKDS

-171 KLRPEE
+171 KFMSGEHNE
-177 QNAKSSNEDE
+177 QNKFEDE
-187 VNELKDQLRNI
+187 INELKDQLQNM
-198 EEEYELYKIDSDT
+198 EEEYELYKIESDT
-211 QINKLSKE
+211 QINKLSQE
-219 KEELQREQHELKSKL
+219 KEELQREQHELKSQL
-234 IDIENENQKLRDD
+234 IDIDNENQKLRDD
-247 ITNLELE
+247 ITNLENE

-277 EIEILQNKLQELRDS
+277 EIEALQNKLQEVRDS

-342 LNAVTEKAKNDLN
+342 LNSLTEKAKNDLN

-370 AEKATDAIK
+370 AEKTNDALK

-388 LAEQKEELI
+388 LTEQKEEAI
-397 SLKKENENLKI
+397 SFKKVNENLKI

-426 AMNTRMKELNHKLED
+426 AMTIRMKELNHKLED
-441 ANKEINNLKQAQYMS
+441 ANKEINSLKQAQYMS

-505 ELKSTVAKF
+505 ELKSAL
-514 KADSAEKEKFAA
+514 AAEKEKFAA

-554 EFKEEIKTQ
+554 EFKEEIKSQ

-586 KCKRYIKKLQA
+586 KCKRCIKKLQA

-602 GVVFGKKTTKK
+602 GVVFGKKTNKK

>member
-50 QRKFDDLKIEFDHQA
+50 QRKFDDLKIEFEHQA

-79 NQSASPNLTLNTAP
+79 NQSASPNPTLNTAP

-105 LEVKLLMAEDKNDEL
+105 LEVKLLMSEDKNEEL
-120 EENIKDLTDR
+120 EETIKDLNEQ
-130 IEKLTE
+130 IKKLNE
-136 QVKELNEEKKDL
+136 QVKELNEEKKDS

-171 KLRPEE
+171 KFMSGEHNE
-177 QNAKSSNEDE
+177 QNKFEDE
-187 VNELKDQLRNI
+187 INELKDQLQNM
-198 EEEYELYKIDSDT
+198 EEEYELYKIDSES
-211 QINKLSKE
+211 QINKLSQE

-234 IDIENENQKLRDD
+234 IDIDNENQKLRDD
-247 ITNLELE
+247 ITNLENE

-277 EIEILQNKLQELRDS
+277 EIEALQNKLQEVRDS

-342 LNAVTEKAKNDLN
+342 LNSLTEKAKNDLN

-370 AEKATDAIK
+370 AEKTNDALK

-388 LAEQKEELI
+388 LTEQKEEAI
-397 SLKKENENLKI
+397 SFKKEKENLKI

-426 AMNTRMKELNHKLED
+426 AMTIRMKELNHKLED
-441 ANKEINNLKQAQYMS
+441 ANKEINSLKQAQYMS

-505 ELKSTVAKF
+505 ELKSAL
-514 KADSAEKEKFAA
+514 AAEKEKFAA

-554 EFKEEIKTQ
+554 EFKEEIKSQ

-602 GVVFGKKTTKK
+602 GVVFGKKTNKK

>member
-1 MSSMTNYMTNSSE
+1 MTNYMTNSSE

-50 QRKFDDLKIEFDHQA
+50 QRKFDDLKIEFEHQA

-79 NQSASPNLTLNTAP
+79 NQSASPNPTLNTAP

-105 LEVKLLMAEDKNDEL
+105 LELKLLMSEDKNEEL
-120 EENIKDLTDR
+120 EKTIKDLNEQ
-130 IEKLTE
+130 IEKLNE
-136 QVKELNEEKKDL
+136 QVKELNEEKKDS

-171 KLRPEE
+171 KFKSGEHNE
-177 QNAKSSNEDE
+177 QNKFEDE
-187 VNELKDQLRNI
+187 INELKDQLQKM
-198 EEEYELYKIDSDT
+198 EDEYELYKIDSDT
-211 QINKLSKE
+211 QINKLSQE
-219 KEELQREQHELKSKL
+219 KEELQREQHELKSQL
-234 IDIENENQKLRDD
+234 IDIDNENQKLRDD
-247 ITNLELE
+247 ITNLENE

-277 EIEILQNKLQELRDS
+277 EIEALQNKLQEVRDS

-342 LNAVTEKAKNDLN
+342 LNSLTEKAKNDLN

-370 AEKATDAIK
+370 AEKTNDALK

-388 LAEQKEELI
+388 LAEQKEEAI
-397 SLKKENENLKI
+397 SFKKENENLKI

-426 AMNTRMKELNHKLED
+426 AMTIRMKELNHKLED
-441 ANKEINNLKQAQYMS
+441 ANKEINSLKQAQYMS

-505 ELKSTVAKF
+505 ELKSAL
-514 KADSAEKEKFAA
+514 AAEKEKFAA

-554 EFKEEIKTQ
+554 EFKEEIKSQ

-602 GVVFGKKTTKK
+602 GVVFGKKTNKK

>member
-50 QRKFDDLKIEFDHQA
+50 QRKFDDLKIEFEHQA

-79 NQSASPNLTLNTAP
+79 NQSASPNPTLNTAP

-105 LEVKLLMAEDKNDEL
+105 LELKLLMSEDKNEEL
-120 EENIKDLTDR
+120 EKTIKDLNEQ
-130 IEKLTE
+130 IEKLSE

-171 KLRPEE
+171 KFKSGEHNK
-177 QNAKSSNEDE
+177 QNNDEDE
-187 VNELKDQLRNI
+187 INELKDQLQKM
-198 EEEYELYKIDSDT
+198 EEDYELYKIESDT
-211 QINKLSKE
+211 QINKLSQE

-234 IDIENENQKLRDD
+234 IDIDNENQKLRDD
-247 ITNLELE
+247 ITNLENE

-277 EIEILQNKLQELRDS
+277 EIEALQNKLQEVRDS

-342 LNAVTEKAKNDLN
+342 LNSLTEKAKNDLN

-370 AEKATDAIK
+370 AEKTNDALK

-388 LAEQKEELI
+388 LAEQKEEAI
-397 SLKKENENLKI
+397 SFKKEKENLKI

-426 AMNTRMKELNHKLED
+426 AMTIRMKELNHKLED
-441 ANKEINNLKQAQYMS
+441 ANKEINSLKQAQYMS

-505 ELKSTVAKF
+505 ELKSAL
-514 KADSAEKEKFAA
+514 AAEKEKFAA

-554 EFKEEIKTQ
+554 EFKEEIKSQ

-602 GVVFGKKTTKK
+602 GVVFGKKTNKK

>member
-79 NQSASPNLTLNTAP
+79 NQSASPNPTLNTAP

-105 LEVKLLMAEDKNDEL
+105 LEVKLLMSEDKNEDL
-120 EENIKDLTDR
+120 EKTIKDLNEQ
-130 IEKLTE
+130 IEKLNE
-136 QVKELNEEKKDL
+136 QVKELNEEKKDS

-171 KLRPEE
+171 KFMSGEHNE
-177 QNAKSSNEDE
+177 QNKFEDE
-187 VNELKDQLRNI
+187 INELKDQLQNM
-198 EEEYELYKIDSDT
+198 EEEYELYKIDSET
-211 QINKLSKE
+211 QINKLSQE
-219 KEELQREQHELKSKL
+219 KEELQREQHELKSQL
-234 IDIENENQKLRDD
+234 IDIDNENQKLRDD
-247 ITNLELE
+247 ITNLENE

-277 EIEILQNKLQELRDS
+277 EIEALQNKLQEVRDS

-342 LNAVTEKAKNDLN
+342 LNSLTEKAKNDLN

-370 AEKATDAIK
+370 AEKTNDALK

-388 LAEQKEELI
+388 LAEQKEEAI
-397 SLKKENENLKI
+397 SFKKVNENLKI

-426 AMNTRMKELNHKLED
+426 AMTIRMKELNHKLED
-441 ANKEINNLKQAQYMS
+441 ANKEINSLKQAQYMS

-505 ELKSTVAKF
+505 ELKSAL
-514 KADSAEKEKFAA
+514 AAEKEKFAA

-554 EFKEEIKTQ
+554 EFKEEIKSQ

-602 GVVFGKKTTKK
+602 GVVFGKKTNKK

>member
-19 DELLQKN
+19 EELLQKN

-50 QRKFDDLKIEFDHQA
+50 QRKFDDLKIEFEHQA

-79 NQSASPNLTLNTAP
+79 NQSASPNPTLNTAP

-105 LEVKLLMAEDKNDEL
+105 LEVKLLMSEDKNEEL
-120 EENIKDLTDR
+120 EEKIKDLNEQ
-130 IEKLTE
+130 IEKLNE
-136 QVKELNEEKKDL
+136 QVKELNEEKKDS

-171 KLRPEE
+171 KFMSGEHNE
-177 QNAKSSNEDE
+177 QNKFEDE
-187 VNELKDQLRNI
+187 INELKDQLQNM

-219 KEELQREQHELKSKL
+219 KEELQREQHELKSQL
-234 IDIENENQKLRDD
+234 IDIDIENQKLRDD

-277 EIEILQNKLQELRDS
+277 EIEALQNKLQELRDS

-342 LNAVTEKAKNDLN
+342 LNSLTEKAKNDLN

-370 AEKATDAIK
+370 AEKTNDALK

-388 LAEQKEELI
+388 LTEQKEEAI
-397 SLKKENENLKI
+397 SFKKEKENLKI

-426 AMNTRMKELNHKLED
+426 AMTIRMKELNHKLED
-441 ANKEINNLKQAQYMS
+441 ANKEINSLKQAQYMS

-505 ELKSTVAKF
+505 ELKSAL
-514 KADSAEKEKFAA
+514 AAEKEKFAA

-554 EFKEEIKTQ
+554 EFKEEIKSQ

-578 FEKEQEIL
+578 FEKEQEII

-602 GVVFGKKTTKK
+602 GVVFGKKTNKK